1 MISLKSLALVL
12 IILLVIVLVNCQWRG
27 RHHRHHKRDRAN
39 SNTNS
44 NSNTNVNTNTNSNSN
59 DPFDM
64 LGYRDI
70 LNQVSFGALAKPI
83 MNNSMLPS
91 VTRWDSINDVNSKDK
106 KKFR

>member
-39 SNTNS
+39 SNTNA
-44 NSNTNVNTNTNSNSN
+44 NTNVNTNTNTNSN

-91 VTRWDSINDVNSKDK
+91 VTRWDSINDVNNKDK